1 MTNSKFRH
9 FQATMPFCL
18 EAQIHRPQNSVK
30 IDNNNLFMTSQIM
43 TSLVTYLVVEVQAEC
58 RQDLKKRSDEKYFD
72 QNPDDGAQME
82 LQYLQNLQLMVLNA
96 LSGNFFWIGN
106 HAIPL

>member
-58 RQDLKKRSDEKYFD
+58 RLDLKKRSDEKYFD
-72 QNPDDGAQME
+72 RNPDDGAQME
-82 LQYLQNLQLMVLNA
+82 LQFLLNLPLMVLNA
-96 LSGNFFWIGN
+96 L
-106 HAIPL
+106 